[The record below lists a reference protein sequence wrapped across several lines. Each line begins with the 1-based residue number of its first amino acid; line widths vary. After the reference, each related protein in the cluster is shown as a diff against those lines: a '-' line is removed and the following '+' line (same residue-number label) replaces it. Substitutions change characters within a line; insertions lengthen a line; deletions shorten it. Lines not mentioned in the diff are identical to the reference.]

1 MGLISSPS
9 ALDVLVLKR
18 PLAVTLSANEI
29 SQSLG
34 ERCDGPA
41 QDEACERSL
50 TASPPFP
57 VALAVSLLS
66 FLRLQPEFDQARET
80 GLIAGVYFLKT
91 RARNDRLLV
100 PHLDVPH
107 VDQGAQIT
115 RVDRA
120 ELKAVRPDVP

>member
-1 MGLISSPS
+1 MAFVGS
-9 ALDVLVLKR
+9 R
-18 PLAVTLSANEI
+18 
-29 SQSLG
+29 
-34 ERCDGPA
+34 
-41 QDEACERSL
+41 
-50 TASPPFP
+50 
-57 VALAVSLLS
+57 LS
-66 FLRLQPEFDQARET
+66 FRSINSRLSKLFRTFEQMAFPAGLFFGRCPRIGEAVDGGRRARET

-100 PHLDVPH
+100 PHLDVLH